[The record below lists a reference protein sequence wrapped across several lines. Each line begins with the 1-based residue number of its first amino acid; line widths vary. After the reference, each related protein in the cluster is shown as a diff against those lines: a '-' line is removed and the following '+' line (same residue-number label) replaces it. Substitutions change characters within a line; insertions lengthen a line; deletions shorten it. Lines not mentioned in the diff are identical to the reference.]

1 MKWTTERVDAVRT
14 LAASGSSQSETAAKC
29 GVSAGTIAGIASR
42 NHIHF
47 GQPKLTMPPPES
59 RQFMNAVHELVTAER
74 DAIRAR
80 WLAEMPRL
88 RDNVKAEVE
97 RIMTEDPDTGDAMVE
112 RIEAR

>member
-1 MKWTTERVDAVRT
+1 MKWTDERIDVVRT

-42 NHIHF
+42 NDIHF
-47 GQPKLTMPPPES
+47 GQKPTMRLPES
-59 RQFMNAVHELVTAER
+59 RQFMNAVHELMTAER

-88 RDNVKAEVE
+88 RERVRAEVE
-97 RIMTEDPDTGDAMVE
+97 RIMAEDPDTGDAIVE